1 MKSFSMTDI
10 GLKRTMNQDYVF
22 CEENEV
28 GNLPNLFL
36 VADGMG
42 GHRAGDFAS
51 RFCVETIVS
60 LAERE
65 RATEPVTIID
75 RCITKA
81 NKKLYDQ
88 TKNNP
93 DLNGAGTTVVAAT
106 IYDGTM
112 YVANVGDSR
121 LYVLHPKKAHDL
133 NGPCV
138 MKQITE
144 DHSLVE
150 MMVKSGEIKPEEAR
164 NHPNKNVITRAIG
177 AGVSVEIDYFE
188 VDVAEG
194 DLILMCSDGLTNMV
208 EDEEIMRI
216 IRDNGD
222 LISRTTKEL
231 IKAANRNGGKDNIG
245 IVLIRL

>member
-10 GLKRTMNQDYVF
+10 GRKRTMNQDYVF

-28 GNLPNLFL
+28 GNLPNLFI

-42 GHRAGDFAS
+42 GHRAGDYAS
-51 RFCVETIVS
+51 RFCVETFVD

-65 RATEPVTIID
+65 REHEPVTIID
-75 RCITKA
+75 KCIKKA
-81 NKKLYDQ
+81 NKKLYEQ
-88 TKNNP
+88 TRSHP
-93 DLNGAGTTVVAAT
+93 DLAGAGTTMVLGT

-121 LYVLHPKKAHDL
+121 LYVLHPKAAHDL
-133 NGPCV
+133 TGPCV

-150 MMVKSGEIKPEEAR
+150 MMVRTGEIKREDAR
-164 NHPNKNVITRAIG
+164 NHPNKNVITRALG
-177 AGVSVEIDYFE
+177 AGEDVEVDYFE
-188 VDVAEG
+188 VDVTEG
-194 DLILMCSDGLTNMV
+194 DLVLLCSDGLTNMV
-208 EDEEIMRI
+208 EDEDIMQI

-245 IVLIRL
+245 IVLVRL